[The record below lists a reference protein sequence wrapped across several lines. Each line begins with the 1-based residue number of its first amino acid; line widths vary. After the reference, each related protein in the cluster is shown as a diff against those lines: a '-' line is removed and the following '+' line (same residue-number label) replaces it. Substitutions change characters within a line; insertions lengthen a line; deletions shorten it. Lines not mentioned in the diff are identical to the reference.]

1 MRRREFIAALG
12 SAAAWPLAARA
23 QDMMRHLDLTS
34 PDMVSAEMTRAD
46 VEAALASTKPISP
59 VKDCPASTC
68 LDSTSRA
75 SDCELHVSIR
85 LGLSVPSSTVPSWTK
100 HGYWMPI

>member
-1 MRRREFIAALG
+1 MRRRQFIAALG
-12 SAAAWPLAARA
+12 GAAAWPLVGHA

-46 VEAALASTKPISP
+46 VEAALASTKPTSP

-68 LDSTSRA
+68 LGSTSR
-75 SDCELHVSIR
+75 VS
-85 LGLSVPSSTVPSWTK
+85 G
-100 HGYWMPI
+100 